1 MYDIV
6 VCGGGSAGAA
16 VALFAAEGGKDVAL
30 IEQFGEL
37 GGILTSDCLG
47 YVMDAKDKKGF
58 VETLRAAVGTPV
70 SYTHLDVYKRQS
82 CDSVALSCDRRWP
95 SNSEKSPPV
104 RAAISA
110 KPATEAS
117 KLCFA
122 SAFT

>member
-47 YVMDAKDKKGF
+47 YVMDAKDKKG
-58 VETLRAAVGTPV
+58 L
-70 SYTHLDVYKRQS
+70 
-82 CDSVALSCDRRWP
+82 
-95 SNSEKSPPV
+95 
-104 RAAISA
+104 
-110 KPATEAS
+110 
-117 KLCFA
+117 
-122 SAFT
+122 